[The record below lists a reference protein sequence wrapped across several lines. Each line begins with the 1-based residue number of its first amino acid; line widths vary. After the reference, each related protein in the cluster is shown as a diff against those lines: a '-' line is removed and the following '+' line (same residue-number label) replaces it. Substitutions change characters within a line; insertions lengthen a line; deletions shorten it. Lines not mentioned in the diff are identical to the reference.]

1 MKNTNKSDAY
11 RSVGI
16 NNIKAP
22 VTQKPVTSSSVIS
35 NGTDLRAKGGK
46 KK

>member
-11 RSVGI
+11 RSIGI

-22 VTQKPVTSSSVIS
+22 AAVKSAASSTVIKS
-35 NGTDLRAKGGK
+35 GTDMRTKGGK
-46 KK
+46 G